1 MAHTFTLRF
10 LLSCAATFGLSGLMH
25 VAVAASQPDV
35 QSKTLDKIRASNTL
49 TLGYRES
56 SIPFSYLGTDQQPV
70 GFSLDL
76 CRSIADA
83 VKAKLNLP
91 TLHVAYQ
98 AVTAAN
104 RIPLLQ
110 NGTVDI
116 ECGSTTSTAERKQQV
131 DFTVATFAGAPTW
144 MTKNGSGIQGES
156 DLKGKTVVV
165 TQGSLN
171 LGLAKELNEKRHLGI
186 TIVQASEQSQ
196 SFLMLNNGRAAAWFE
211 DNILEAG
218 LAAGSAD
225 PTAFRYLPNSDGQVY
240 YYGLMLPKGD
250 AAFKALVDDVLK
262 AQMAS
267 GQFAAAYD
275 KWFMHP
281 IPPKQQNLAL
291 PMSAA
296 LKARIDA
303 PSDAL

>member
-1 MAHTFTLRF
+1 MRTVRHHLFFSL
-10 LLSCAATFGLSGLMH
+10 
-25 VAVAASQPDV
+25 VAVFSLVSHVGVTHAADGDGR
-35 QSKTLDKIRASNTL
+35 TLDKIRASNTL

-56 SIPFSYLGTDQQPV
+56 SIPFSYLGAGQQPV

-76 CRSIADA
+76 CKAIAET
-83 VKAKLNLP
+83 VKTRLNLP
-91 TLHVAYQ
+91 GLHVVYQ
-98 AVTAAN
+98 PVTAAN

-131 DFTVATFAGAPTW
+131 DFSVATFAGAPTW
-144 MTKNGSGIQGES
+144 MTKSGSGIQSES

-171 LGLAKELNEKRHLGI
+171 LGIAKEINEKRHLGV

-196 SFLMLNNGRAAAWFE
+196 SFLMLNTGRAAAWFE

-218 LAAGSAD
+218 LAAGSSD
-225 PTAFRYLPNSDGQVY
+225 PTSFRYLPNTTGQVY

-250 AAFKALVDDVLK
+250 ASFKALVDDVLK
-262 AQMAS
+262 VQMAS
-267 GQFAAAYD
+267 GQFTKTYD
-275 KWFMHP
+275 KWFTQP
-281 IPPKQQNLAL
+281 IPPRQQNLSL
-291 PMSAA
+291 PMNAE
-296 LKARIDA
+296 LKARVLA
-303 PSDAL
+303 PSDALAP